1 MSVFTPRS
9 FLCFE
14 FVANRVSVCCFAGT
28 VRRRSSRVKLYPN
41 KSPNAVGGP
50 GIDDNWPAAVIR
62 DFRRAAGHGNAVKI
76 EAATHEEALTAAEAF
91 MATEPADETGPIAE
105 VEARIASQN
114 IFMRFFIVSV
124 IGSAFSYGMFKFA
137 VLTNDFFECRKS
149 FNSTHVFCVF
159 SYELLHMVTKN
170 TQLFQSFLM
179 AQFLAFV
186 TVVFTKLVNFA
197 LRML

>member
-1 MSVFTPRS
+1 MATPTTPAATGIRARAS
-9 FLCFE
+9 Q
-14 FVANRVSVCCFAGT
+14 
-28 VRRRSSRVKLYPN
+28 RVKIYPN

-91 MATEPADETGPIAE
+91 MATDPADETGPIAE

-124 IGSAFSYGMFKFA
+124 IGSAFSY
-137 VLTNDFFECRKS
+137 
-149 FNSTHVFCVF
+149 
-159 SYELLHMVTKN
+159 
-170 TQLFQSFLM
+170 
-179 AQFLAFV
+179 
-186 TVVFTKLVNFA
+186 
-197 LRML
+197 